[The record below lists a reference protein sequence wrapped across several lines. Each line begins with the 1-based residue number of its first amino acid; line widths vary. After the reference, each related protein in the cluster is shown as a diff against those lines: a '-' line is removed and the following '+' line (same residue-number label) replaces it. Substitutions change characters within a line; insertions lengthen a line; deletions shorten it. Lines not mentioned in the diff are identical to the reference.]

1 MKDFWKKQIKKYWKL
16 VFLAPMDW
24 FTDSAYRQ
32 VVKRFA
38 PSIYCVSEFFSADW
52 LIHSKFLANSV
63 LPHNKSENPLVIQ
76 IFGKEAE
83 IFVKASQI
91 IAKKKY
97 KISWI
102 DVNMWCPAKKVVRS
116 WHGSSLMI
124 NEEAAFKIVKSISE
138 AVNLP
143 ISVKTR
149 LSFDG
154 NGDLINF
161 IQWLEKAGANLITI
175 HGRTVK
181 QGYTWKSDFTDIY
194 KLKKYVNIP
203 IICNWDIENYKD
215 WMKKVKSL
223 DGFMIWRASF
233 GNPWCFVFENEI
245 NNEKILKETWMKKE
259 NFIDWIY
266 YPSLWEILDTM
277 EFHAKKLVE
286 VKWEKKWSLEIRKHL
301 VQYLK
306 NFPWVKNCRRK
317 LVSTESLE
325 NTKEILDEIR
335 KEFIADLSKRPSLN
349 EI

>member
-1 MKDFWKKQIKKYWKL
+1 
-16 VFLAPMDW
+16 
-24 FTDSAYRQ
+24 
-32 VVKRFA
+32 
-38 PSIYCVSEFFSADW
+38 
-52 LIHSKFLANSV
+52 
-63 LPHNKSENPLVIQ
+63 
-76 IFGKEAE
+76 
-83 IFVKASQI
+83 
-91 IAKKKY
+91 
-97 KISWI
+97 
-102 DVNMWCPAKKVVRS
+102 
-116 WHGSSLMI
+116 
-124 NEEAAFKIVKSISE
+124 
-138 AVNLP
+138 
-143 ISVKTR
+143 
-149 LSFDG
+149 
-154 NGDLINF
+154 LINF